1 MLANDNGEVLLEV
14 LLDCTDST
22 ARNACGDLWKWI
34 FCNVKMIEK
43 EALAGDDHAKTVSAR
58 MLQMLKNNLQSRA
71 AKNWTKFDKFLELF

>member
-1 MLANDNGEVLLEV
+1 
-14 LLDCTDST
+14 
-22 ARNACGDLWKWI
+22 
-34 FCNVKMIEK
+34 MIEK